1 MIWTPLALMVA
12 LIVYMFFGIQVGMAR
27 GRYGVKAPAVSGHP
41 EFERY
46 FRVQMNTLEQLMVIV
61 PSSVAFAYFV
71 GDMWAAIAVTVFI
84 VGRLVYF
91 RSYIADPDSRGAG
104 FGLSA
109 LPGMVM
115 LIGTII
121 AIVLRL
127 LG

>member
-127 LG
+127 LS